1 MTDEAAR
8 DGLLIRGALEL
19 WGVEPGG
26 VTAAREATPL
36 GPAWRVT
43 GPDGLSRLH
52 PSIAG
57 ALRHLRSLL
66 APERRASRVLFMRH
80 PADGVNPETSNGGI
94 GPE

>member
-1 MTDEAAR
+1 MTGDAAR
-8 DGLLIRGALEL
+8 DELLVRGALAL

-26 VTAAREATPL
+26 VTAAREETPL

-43 GPDGLSRLH
+43 GPDGRSRLH
-52 PSIAG
+52 PSVSG

-66 APERRASRVLFMRH
+66 APERRASRVLFMR
-80 PADGVNPETSNGGI
+80 GGET